1 VYEFSVQAL
10 TAGGTPQGSAIQQ
23 QLTVP
28 IEFSRCW
35 GAASR
40 DPRRRCV
47 NRALTNV
54 VVPTPDA
61 VLFQPASVSY
71 CAGNLTTSPAASL
84 CAFGVKAARARGNV
98 ALIGDSHAAAFLPAL
113 QYVAIANRWHGLA
126 YVHNGCGLSTA
137 LIAGYGP
144 ADRDG
149 CHAWAQTVL
158 SWLWQHPELT
168 TLVITGRNTRR
179 WTTAAAVGFH
189 QAWQSI
195 PPWVHRIFIIRD
207 VPHSVG
213 SEPDCVTRAVA
224 RHQPA
229 GTRCAQP
236 RSRTT
241 RYDPEAA
248 AALNA
253 HSPRV
258 HLLDFTRFFCDKHRC
273 FPVVGGALIYA
284 DLDHM
289 THEFAPTLGP
299 YVLSSINATK

>member
-10 TAGGTPQGSAIQQ
+10 GPPGGSATH
-23 QLTVP
+23 QLAVP

-35 GAASR
+35 GAASH
-40 DPRRRCV
+40 DPEHRCD
-47 NRALTNV
+47 NPALKDV
-54 VVPTPDA
+54 VVPTPDGA
-61 VLFQPASVSY
+61 LLQPGLPGY
-71 CAGNLTTSPAASL
+71 CTKNLTTAPAAFL
-84 CAFGVKAARARGNV
+84 CEFGVEAARARANV
-98 ALIGDSHAAAFLPAL
+98 ALIGDSHASAFLPAM

-126 YVHNGCGLSTA
+126 FAHNGCGVSTA

-168 TLVITGRNTRR
+168 TVVITSRNTRR
-179 WTTAAAVGFH
+179 WTTSAAVGFH
-189 QAWQSI
+189 QAWQSM

-207 VPHSVG
+207 VPHAVLGES
-213 SEPDCVTRAVA
+213 DCVTGALT

-229 GTRCAQP
+229 GTRCARP
-236 RSRTT
+236 RSSTT
-241 RYDPEAA
+241 RYDPEAD
-248 AALNA
+248 AAL
-253 HSPRV
+253 HSASSRV
-258 HLLDFTRFFCDKHRC
+258 HLLDFTPFFCDKHRC
-273 FPVVGGALIYA
+273 FPVVGGALVYA

-299 YVLSSINATK
+299 YLRRDINAIK